1 MDPTKSR
8 DLITA
13 IVSMDEDAAA
23 SIVETWL
30 DEGVD
35 PSAIVEVSRAAMT
48 VVGEHYQAGEAFIPE
63 LIMAGEIMRSISSRL
78 KPHFGTGVSPSLGR
92 VVFGTVRGDIHD
104 IGKDIVVSL
113 LGSAGFEVVDLGVDV
128 PAERFVAA
136 VGKQRPCALG
146 LSCLLTLGF
155 EAMKETIDAIV
166 AAGLRSQVRV
176 MIGGAPITH
185 RVCEYVHADGFGTDA
200 AQALELALRWT
211 RAGAS

>member
-48 VVGEHYQAGEAFIPE
+48 VVGERYQAGEAFIPE

-78 KPHFGTGVSPSLGR
+78 KPHLGTGVSPSLGR
-92 VVFGTVRGDIHD
+92 VVFGTVKGDIHD

-136 VGKQRPCALG
+136 VGEQRPCTLG

-155 EAMKETIDAIV
+155 ESMKETIDAIV
-166 AAGLRSQVRV
+166 AAGLRSHVRV

-200 AQALELALRWT
+200 SQALELAQRWT
-211 RAGAS
+211 QAGAS